1 MALRPADQ
9 SSYQNQS
16 QAALHLPTVVVHL
29 VPRTWDDWRPTHAS
43 HLDGISQRRCLFRNR
58 RWTFTRW
65 ISFFLSTSIDILK
78 STIGWL
84 FDWLSFQAIPY
95 WFTLSLTLVYLPS
108 KFISLVTMSCGMK
121 SKTIRSIKAPD
132 TRPYPSPWKKYRV
145 WLPFIDYHHH
155 TLLSLFDM
163 FIANFSSQ
171 IPVFQRGGAIVSK
184 KERARR
190 ASTAMSKDPY
200 TLIVTLDQQV
210 CSKKNK

>member
-78 STIGWL
+78 STTGWL

-121 SKTIRSIKAPD
+121 SKTIGSIKAPD

-145 WLPFIDYHHH
+145 WLPFISLISFWERYVHRKFFFADSCFPERWSHCFKEGKSSTSFYCDVEGSLH
-155 TLLSLFDM
+155 THRYIRPTGM
-163 FIANFSSQ
+163 F
-171 IPVFQRGGAIVSK
+171 
-184 KERARR
+184 
-190 ASTAMSKDPY
+190 
-200 TLIVTLDQQV
+200 
-210 CSKKNK
+210 